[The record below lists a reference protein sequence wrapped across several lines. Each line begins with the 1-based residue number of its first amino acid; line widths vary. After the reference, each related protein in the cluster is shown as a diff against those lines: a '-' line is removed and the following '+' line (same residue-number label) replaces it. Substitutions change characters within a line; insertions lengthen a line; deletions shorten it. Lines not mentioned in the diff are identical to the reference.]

1 MKKFIITFF
10 TLCLFVIFT
19 FTDIAIAS
27 DIVDVGFSVPFQ
39 LFTYNGEI
47 ILWNGYD
54 ENGYDKQIVFEK
66 KPYIKDSAI
75 MLPLKEVLQ
84 ANEQYSEIIK
94 SSDGKT
100 VTFTLNDKKAVFFE
114 GKRNT
119 IVDGIERGLY
129 VVPDIAENDIFI
141 SADDLF
147 IIFNMRGTVIERT
160 RNKNKR
166 TINGQSCDTLEYAAW
181 GPHLAEKNRLILGE
195 KLEIVLKSDKFKQE
209 IHNYYIDTKEV
220 YDTMKD
226 SEWYETSK
234 SFPPYRQKKEY
245 LLTNKICNTY
255 EKDGEIMIAA
265 ADMKKLTVPNTL
277 WDIKWNGEQ
286 NTAIIKTYNTT
297 PNDVVITKDSNIMNL
312 NNKNIEMAT
321 AAEIKD
327 NRLYIPV
334 KAMFE
339 ILDVPEQNVKWIAET
354 EVIFTY

>member
-27 DIVDVGFSVPFQ
+27 DIVDVGFSLPFQ

-47 ILWNGYD
+47 ILCNGY
-54 ENGYDKQIVFEK
+54 EKQVVFQK

-75 MLPLKEVLQ
+75 MLPLKEILQ

-147 IIFNMRGTVIERT
+147 ILFNMRGTVIERT

-181 GPHLAEKNRLILGE
+181 GPHLAEKNRLILDR
-195 KLEIVLKSDKFKQE
+195 KS
-209 IHNYYIDTKEV
+209 
-220 YDTMKD
+220 
-226 SEWYETSK
+226 
-234 SFPPYRQKKEY
+234 
-245 LLTNKICNTY
+245 
-255 EKDGEIMIAA
+255 
-265 ADMKKLTVPNTL
+265 
-277 WDIKWNGEQ
+277 
-286 NTAIIKTYNTT
+286 
-297 PNDVVITKDSNIMNL
+297 VV
-312 NNKNIEMAT
+312 
-321 AAEIKD
+321 
-327 NRLYIPV
+327 
-334 KAMFE
+334 
-339 ILDVPEQNVKWIAET
+339 
-354 EVIFTY
+354 